1 MGAGAILLWSLSSAC
16 IVFTGRQLGLWQFLT
31 LTGLIGSLLQIAG
44 YLCMGRSLRSIL
56 RPPPRLW
63 IAIALGFIIYQFLF
77 ATALMTSTTETQVV
91 GVSLMNYLWPSLTV
105 LFTTWLVPGERMH
118 RRLGISLALS
128 LAGVLLASG
137 REVAWSGTSAS
148 IWPYALG
155 GLAAIAWAAY
165 CALTSR
171 WRLWAQDFAAA
182 PLGFLIVS
190 AVAAT
195 VCLWNREWQPV
206 SSRAWAGVLVTSI
219 GPWASGYML
228 WELALHRAP
237 ATTLGLLASAIP
249 VLSTLCL
256 MGLFALAFPV
266 HESGAHYAVLL
277 LASLMI
283 GAAVA
288 LGRSSAGA
296 GKPSGDE
303 NEQNNAG

>member
-1 MGAGAILLWSLSSAC
+1 MGVGAISLWSLSSAC
-16 IVFTGRQLGLWQFLT
+16 IVFTGRQLGVWQFLAI
-31 LTGLIGSLLQIAG
+31 TGLIGGLLQIAG
-44 YLCMGRSLRSIL
+44 YLLMGRRLRSIL
-56 RPPPRLW
+56 KPPPRLW
-63 IAIALGFIIYQFLF
+63 IAIALGFIIYQFLY
-77 ATALMTSTTETQVV
+77 ATALVTSTTETQVV
-91 GVSLMNYLWPSLTV
+91 GVSLMNYLWPSLAV

-118 RRLGISLALS
+118 GRLAFSLALS
-128 LAGVLLASG
+128 LVGVLLASG
-137 REVAWSGTSAS
+137 REIAWSGTDAS
-148 IWPYALG
+148 VWPYMLG
-155 GLAAIAWAAY
+155 GMAAVAWAAY

-195 VCLWNREWQPV
+195 VCLWHREWQPMGV
-206 SSRAWAGVLVTSI
+206 RAWASVLVTAI

-237 ATTLGLLASAIP
+237 GTTLGLLASATP

-256 MGLFALAFPV
+256 MGLFALTRSV
-266 HESGAHYAVLL
+266 HDSSTRYAVLL
-277 LASLMI
+277 VASVMI

-288 LGRSSAGA
+288 LGRSPASV

-303 NEQNNAG
+303 LEPD

>member
-1 MGAGAILLWSLSSAC
+1 MGVGAISLWSLSSAC
-16 IVFTGRQLGLWQFLT
+16 IVFAGKQLGIWQFLAI
-31 LTGLIGSLLQIAG
+31 TGLVSGLLQIVG
-44 YLCMGRSLRSIL
+44 YLCMGRSLRPIL

-63 IAIALGFIIYQFLF
+63 LAIALGFVIYQFLF
-77 ATALMTSTTETQVV
+77 SAALVTATTETQVV

-118 RRLGISLALS
+118 GRLAISLALS

-137 REVAWSGTSAS
+137 RDFSWSGASAS
-148 IWPYALG
+148 VWPYVMG
-155 GLAAIAWAAY
+155 GMAAVSWAAY

-171 WRLWAQDFAAA
+171 WRHWAKDFASA
-182 PLGFLIVS
+182 PLGFLVVS

-195 VCLWNREWQPV
+195 VCLCRREWQPMGL
-206 SSRAWAGVLVTSI
+206 RAWAGVLVTSI

-256 MGLFALAFPV
+256 LGLFALTCSVQDRGVP
-266 HESGAHYAVLL
+266 YAVLL
-277 LASLMI
+277 VASVMI
-283 GAAVA
+283 GVAVA
-288 LGRSSAGA
+288 LGKASDGA
-296 GKPSGDE
+296 GKPSRNDI
-303 NEQNNAG
+303 